1 MNFRWPSTPNS
12 EAVKLTLVAVT
23 ASVVTLSAVELFR
36 LAQARKRRE
45 ELGRR
50 ARKDVYGLED
60 GNRPDDEQSAL
71 DVVENAARALD
82 DYLQEKTGN
91 TTYDEGLIR
100 EQLSRN
106 YSFFGEEAMSKVRK
120 GRVVVVGCGGV
131 GSWAAVML
139 VRS

>member
-1 MNFRWPSTPNS
+1 MNSRWLSAPNS
-12 EAVKLTLVAVT
+12 EAVKLTLVALT

-50 ARKDVYGLED
+50 ARKDVYGLEE
-60 GNRPDDEQSAL
+60 GSRTDDEQSAL

-82 DYLQEKTGN
+82 DYLQAKTGN
-91 TTYDEGLIR
+91 TTYDESLIR

-106 YSFFGEEAMSKVRK
+106 YSFFGEEAMTKVRK